1 MWHVGSCWTRDQ
13 TRVRCIGRRILNHWT
28 TREVPIKT
36 LAERDVNYLGGIH
49 CIIFFIILYYLISLL
64 FSLPPPS
71 IPMLHTHTHTHTHT
85 HALHAHTCTCPDFN
99 NPRCSVQREG
109 WRASIL
115 GGQIHV
121 LAVETGTQ
129 TYLLFPCL
137 AHVNHQISKDMQQKV
152 QHRSLLAALMQSHK
166 KNCPHSLLLSFS
178 DAETWKQTIN

>member
-36 LAERDVNYLGGIH
+36 LAERDVNYLGGIQ
-49 CIIFFIILYYLISLL
+49 CIIFFIILYY
-64 FSLPPPS
+64 LPPPS

-137 AHVNHQISKDMQQKV
+137 AHVESSNKQEHATKSKAQVFVSSLDAKSQKE
-152 QHRSLLAALMQSHK
+152 L
-166 KNCPHSLLLSFS
+166 PP
-178 DAETWKQTIN
+178 

>member
-1 MWHVGSCWTRDQ
+1 MWITWEESTA
-13 TRVRCIGRRILNHWT
+13 LSF
-28 TREVPIKT
+28 
-36 LAERDVNYLGGIH
+36 LLFY
-49 CIIFFIILYYLISLL
+49 IIWFLYYSPCL
-64 FSLPPPS
+64 LPPYPCY
-71 IPMLHTHTHTHTHT
+71 IHTHTHTHT